1 MDNNSCPKYNINEIF
16 ANYNPQRPT
25 AFARMRGGQL
35 APCIEGNV
43 FFYQLNGGVY
53 VRAYITGIPD
63 TNMNGEVA
71 RFHGFHIHENGD
83 CSVGV
88 ATKPFPNTGEH
99 YNPSDSQHPFHAGD
113 LPPILASDGVGIL
126 SFYTSYFTV
135 ADIINKSIVL
145 HDKYDDFST
154 QPSGNSGDKI
164 ACGKI
169 IPYNY

>member
-1 MDNNSCPKYNINEIF
+1 MDNFCPKYNINQIF

-25 AFARMRGGQL
+25 AFARIKGGKL

-63 TNMNGEVA
+63 TNKDGEFV

-83 CSVGV
+83 CKVGT
-88 ATKPFPNTGEH
+88 ANDPFPNTGEH
-99 YNPSDSQHPFHAGD
+99 FNPSDANHPFHAGD
-113 LPPILASDGVGIL
+113 LPPILNSDGVGIL
-126 SFYTSYFTV
+126 SFYTTYFTV
-135 ADIINKSIVL
+135 ADIINKSVVL
-145 HDKYDDFST
+145 HDSYDDFST
-154 QPSGNSGDKI
+154 QPSGNSEVKI
-164 ACGKI
+164 ACGRI